1 MSFTGALIVVAR
13 PLIFVLAVEYFALT
27 ETELAK

>member
-1 MSFTGALIVVAR
+1 MSFTGALIVVTL